1 MGIRMI
7 NLNILPNTNKE
18 QNLIHTCQ
26 PENVGDS

>member
-1 MGIRMI
+1 MI